1 MILLYFDLQIHYFSA
16 IYFKKNLDEDQD
28 LSEFIRMEFEQP
40 ELKSWPTEFT
50 NKVLHSVAQISAIFR
65 TSAFWQQKMVSNLQ
79 HL

>member
-40 ELKSWPTEFT
+40 ELKS
-50 NKVLHSVAQISAIFR
+50 
-65 TSAFWQQKMVSNLQ
+65 
-79 HL
+79 